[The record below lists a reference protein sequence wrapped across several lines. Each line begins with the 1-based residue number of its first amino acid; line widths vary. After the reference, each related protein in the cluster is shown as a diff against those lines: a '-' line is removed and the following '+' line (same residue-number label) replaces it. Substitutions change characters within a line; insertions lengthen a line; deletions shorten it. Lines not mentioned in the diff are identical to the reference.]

1 MSCLDAEPEAPGDG
15 AIDPA
20 PEDKAIVNIKNI
32 GIIGVGGVG
41 GYFGGKLC
49 RLQECDG
56 GASISFVARGDHL
69 RAIQE
74 SGLLLTS
81 ESDGDLVC
89 RPSLATDDFRRLP
102 PLDLCLICVK
112 EFDLSAALARLA
124 PCIRDETILLPLL
137 NGVDVYSRVRSV
149 IPQGVVFP
157 ACVYVG
163 THVDGPGKVHQ
174 KGGACRILFGPDP
187 QRPALASQEIV
198 RVFEQA
204 GIKSE
209 WTSDIQAEIW
219 RKFIFIC
226 AYGLVSAASGKTL
239 GEIVRDDR
247 LREEVRAVMMESSN
261 LARASGV
268 RLPDDIVEKSLL
280 RAHDFPAAA
289 KTSFQRDFERPDRL
303 DERDLFGGA
312 MIRMADR
319 LNIDVPRTRVVVE
332 VLAKKKPAQWGAAVG
347 HGGAV

>member
-1 MSCLDAEPEAPGDG
+1 MCRPTRHTLLQ
-15 AIDPA
+15 
-20 PEDKAIVNIKNI
+20 KTIVKI

-49 RLQECDG
+49 RLQQCDT
-56 GASISFVARGDHL
+56 GASISFVARGEHL

-74 SGLLLTS
+74 SGLLLSS

-112 EFDLSAALARLA
+112 EFDLPAALAGLA
-124 PCIRDETILLPLL
+124 PFIRDDTILLPLL

-149 IPQGVVFP
+149 IQQGVVLP

-163 THVDGPGKVHQ
+163 THIERPGKVHQ

-187 QRPALASQEIV
+187 QRPGFAPQEIIG
-198 RVFEQA
+198 VFERA
-204 GIKSE
+204 GIESE
-209 WTSDIQAEIW
+209 WTLDIQVEIW

-226 AYGLVSAASGKTL
+226 GYGLVSAACGKTL
-239 GEIVRDDR
+239 GEIVVDDA
-247 LREEVRAVMMESSN
+247 LRGDVRAIMMEASS

-280 RAHDFPAAA
+280 KAQDFPPAA
-289 KTSFQRDFERPDRL
+289 KTSFQRDFERPDKL

-319 LNIDVPRTRVVVE
+319 LNIDVPGTRAVVA
-332 VLAKKKPAQWGAAVG
+332 VLTKNKPAQRNPAGR
-347 HGGAV
+347 HGGGA